1 LERTQTQYAAGN
13 LGNIEGRFRLA
24 RTVCSL
30 STIAILAKIFGF
42 GEKFVIAHFYGTTD
56 TADVYFASTGIV
68 LSIIWLVR
76 ELMYPS
82 LLPVLAGS
90 LSKSTSAS
98 GSLFRKTFLST
109 AVFLVIAAVVLV
121 GWPNPVANALVLGF
135 SESKRQMTA
144 RLLRMLAPA
153 TLLLGLAM
161 VTYTTL
167 NAHKNFLKAACPE
180 AALKFFIV
188 VGLIVLVPALGIYAL
203 ALVMGLGALGYLV
216 VQLYFIPESRFLFK
230 RHKNA
235 GDDDLFRKVLLLM
248 GPLVVGVVFSHVSGL
263 VDNVLASTL
272 PGGHLS
278 YLGYSKKLIDAIL
291 LIGPVAL
298 VTVVY
303 SQLSHLAS
311 AEDYAGFG
319 HLAVKAFRL
328 LVYLSV
334 PVACLLIGLRQ
345 PLIRFLFQRG
355 EFTAVSTLGTSK
367 AFMVYAFGLTTFS
380 LETLLVHSFFAL
392 SDTKTPVKFGVA
404 CVLLDIGLAIAFL
417 KPFGYLGIA
426 GAFVISK
433 TTKVVILAAI
443 LNKRLRGLFG
453 PGMAIFLVKL
463 GIDNLDSF
471 FHTATFDLIL
481 PGLGAMA
488 AFVLC
493 SYLLQI
499 DEFKAVMSLLRY
511 RKAAVR
517 NLGKG
522 EQND

>member
-1 LERTQTQYAAGN
+1 
-13 LGNIEGRFRLA
+13 
-24 RTVCSL
+24 
-30 STIAILAKIFGF
+30 
-42 GEKFVIAHFYGTTD
+42 
-56 TADVYFASTGIV
+56 
-68 LSIIWLVR
+68 
-76 ELMYPS
+76 
-82 LLPVLAGS
+82 
-90 LSKSTSAS
+90 
-98 GSLFRKTFLST
+98 
-109 AVFLVIAAVVLV
+109 
-121 GWPNPVANALVLGF
+121 
-135 SESKRQMTA
+135 
-144 RLLRMLAPA
+144 
-153 TLLLGLAM
+153 
-161 VTYTTL
+161 
-167 NAHKNFLKAACPE
+167 
-180 AALKFFIV
+180 
-188 VGLIVLVPALGIYAL
+188 
-203 ALVMGLGALGYLV
+203 
-216 VQLYFIPESRFLFK
+216 
-230 RHKNA
+230 
-235 GDDDLFRKVLLLM
+235 
-248 GPLVVGVVFSHVSGL
+248 
-263 VDNVLASTL
+263 
-272 PGGHLS
+272 
-278 YLGYSKKLIDAIL
+278 
-291 LIGPVAL
+291 VAL

-404 CVLLDIGLAIAFL
+404 CVLLDI
-417 KPFGYLGIA
+417 A

-453 PGMAIFLVKL
+453 PGMAIFLVKLGITTCVVWSALKLLL